1 MSDRKQHVSDRN
13 HKKHQKLAPALT
25 LEQQALVLV
34 AWKKAQEEAKAER
47 ERIELFGK
55 SLFKLSH
62 RQLQGE
68 LRRAVKREYAGKPPQ
83 PQAGLSIALASIL
96 SLVLE
101 NTSTPTNP
109 FGKLQAYPR

>member
-68 LRRAVKREYAGKPPQ
+68 LRRMKREYVGKPPQ
-83 PQAGLSIALASIL
+83 PQSGLNIALASIL

-101 NTSTPTNP
+101 NTNTPTNP
-109 FGKLQAYPR
+109 LGKLQAYPR